1 MAERNLTYQDLVQI
15 VELIKSTSHFSEFR
29 LKVGDI
35 EVSLR
40 RTNGAAPPVPAVSES
55 PEVASAPRKISD
67 EMKIAPGTHVVRAP
81 MVGTFYRAP
90 APDAAPFVTP
100 GQAVS
105 ADTTVCIIEVM
116 KLMNSIEA
124 GVAGVVKEVVVE
136 NGAGVEYGTPLVV
149 IEPA

>member
-1 MAERNLTYQDLVQI
+1 MAERNLSYQDLVQI

-40 RTNGAAPPVPAVSES
+40 RTNGAAPPVLPPSE
-55 PEVASAPRKISD
+55 PRVVAQTRSTAEKQF
-67 EMKIAPGTHVVRAP
+67 APGAHVVRAP

-90 APDAAPFVTP
+90 APGAAPFVAP
-100 GQAVS
+100 GQAVEP
-105 ADTTVCIIEVM
+105 DTTVCIIEVM

-124 GVAGVVKEVVVE
+124 GVAGVVKEILVE
-136 NGAGVEYGTPLVV
+136 NGAGVEYGTPLVA
-149 IEPA
+149 IEPR

>member
-1 MAERNLTYQDLVQI
+1 MAERNLSYQDLVQI

-40 RTNGAAPPVPAVSES
+40 RSNGSAPPAQAAAAPPPLKEASERRF
-55 PEVASAPRKISD
+55 AAG
-67 EMKIAPGTHVVRAP
+67 MHVLRAP

-90 APDAAPFVTP
+90 APGAAPFVTP
-100 GQAVS
+100 GQAVE
-105 ADTTVCIIEVM
+105 ADTTVCILEVM

-124 GVAGVVKEVVVE
+124 GAAGVVKEVLVE
-136 NGAGVEYGTPLVV
+136 NGAAVEYGTPLLV
-149 IEPA
+149 IEPR

>member
-1 MAERNLTYQDLVQI
+1 MAERNLSYQDLVQI

-40 RTNGAAPPVPAVSES
+40 RSNGSAPPAQVAVSPKEAGERLF
-55 PEVASAPRKISD
+55 P
-67 EMKIAPGTHVVRAP
+67 PGSHLVRAP

-90 APDAAPFVTP
+90 APGAAPFVTP
-100 GQAVS
+100 GQAVE
-105 ADTTVCIIEVM
+105 ADTTVCILEVM

-124 GVAGVVKEVVVE
+124 GAAGVVKEVLVD
-136 NGAGVEYGTPLVV
+136 NGAAVEYGTPLLV
-149 IEPA
+149 IEPR